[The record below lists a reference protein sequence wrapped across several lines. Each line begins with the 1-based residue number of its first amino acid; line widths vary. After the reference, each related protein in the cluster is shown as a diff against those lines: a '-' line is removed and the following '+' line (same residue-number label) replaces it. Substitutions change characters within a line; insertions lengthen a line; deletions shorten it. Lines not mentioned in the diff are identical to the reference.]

1 MRFFVT
7 GTDTEIGKTTVTVG
21 LVSAVVK
28 AGFSC
33 VGLKPVAAGQD
44 IVNDTWINEDV
55 LRLSQVCQP
64 IIDSQLICSYQ
75 FRTPCAP
82 KIAGELEGR
91 VIDRKVVLEQ
101 LSLGMSA
108 AQYAF
113 IEGVGGFNIPLNMD
127 WTTADLAVDLNCP
140 VILVVGLRLGCVN
153 HAVLTQEAIQRR
165 GLTLAGWVANEVDPD
180 FTFVDENIESLQD
193 YLNVPCLGRVPFMS
207 ERSSPIEAEIFQL
220 EHLLLR

>member
-1 MRFFVT
+1 
-7 GTDTEIGKTTVTVG
+7 
-21 LVSAVVK
+21 
-28 AGFSC
+28 
-33 VGLKPVAAGQD
+33 
-44 IVNDTWINEDV
+44 
-55 LRLSQVCQP
+55 
-64 IIDSQLICSYQ
+64 
-75 FRTPCAP
+75 
-82 KIAGELEGR
+82 
-91 VIDRKVVLEQ
+91 VLEQ
-101 LSLGMSA
+101 LSAAMSG

-113 IEGVGGFNIPLNMD
+113 IEGVGGFNIPLTAD

-153 HAVLTQEAIQRR
+153 HAVLTQEAIQSR